1 MRRSRFNEEQ
11 VSSACH
17 EGVDLNQRRGRP
29 AQDEFKLLCSRAEI
43 TCNSSVEDDHGWDF
57 IVEIPSPSDPGLPA
71 DKVGAPKQVLVQ
83 VKWTGGK
90 SAKTAIKVSNALVFA
105 KSTLPCFVVLFHK
118 HDGGQRIYVR
128 HFWKDLIER
137 ALRRGREC
145 SASNRPPHKSKT
157 EINFRHSDEHSDDLL
172 DWLTTTV
179 NGLPKEYG
187 AEKGSLCAS
196 LGYEGRRYRAAVTF
210 GPSIRIEEFVDH
222 QLGLTDYLPVS
233 RIKVTDSRFGIDMP
247 VPNLTGENARMKLTS
262 NSVQACGLVLQGV
275 NGDVISVAGTMKS
288 PVVPGLSTDK
298 FKVRVETWLFDW
310 TILGSGKMKLETH
323 EIWQKRLPIERI
335 VDLARF
341 VSWSGDRVSVKL
353 VGDGMPTLSCT
364 GILESGGDKETAI
377 KVLGIS
383 QTLREIQLRS
393 GLSQVDLALCDI
405 ARSLEELFL
414 LHEFLTAKDVSLGRV
429 EDEEMKCDTVFS
441 RVLGYF
447 EVEVG
452 GITFFPI
459 FDAPVTE
466 QTARAGRVNLKLG
479 ERLVRDC
486 FVGRDRDDVRSAGR
500 RCYETHESRQPDDWL
515 SLQDVG
521 AKLWG
526 RSDEGVN

>member
-11 VSSACH
+11 VSSACR

-118 HDGGQRIYVR
+118 HAGGQRIYVR

-157 EINFRHSDEHSDDLL
+157 EINFRHSDEHSDDLI

-210 GPSIRIEEFVDH
+210 GPSIGIEEFVDH
-222 QLGLTDYLPVS
+222 QLGLSDYLPVS
-233 RIKVTDSRFGIDMP
+233 RIEVTDSRFGIDMP
-247 VPNLTGENARMKLTS
+247 VPNLPGENARMTLTP
-262 NSVQACGLVLQGV
+262 NSTQACRLVFQGASGV
-275 NGDVISVAGTMKS
+275 VSVSGTMKS
-288 PVVPGLSTDK
+288 PGIPGLSTDM
-298 FKVRVETWLFDW
+298 FKVRVETWLCDW
-310 TILGSGKMKLETH
+310 TIHGSGKMKLEAH
-323 EIWQKRLPIERI
+323 DIWQKRLPIDRI

-341 VSWSGDRVSVKL
+341 VSWSGDQVSVKL
-353 VGDGMPTLSCT
+353 VGDGVPTLNCT
-364 GILESGGDKETAI
+364 GIIESAGDNGTAI
-377 KVLGIS
+377 RVLGVS

-393 GLSQVDLALCDI
+393 GTPQIELALCDV
-405 ARSLEELFL
+405 AGSLEELVV
-414 LHEFLTAKDVSLGRV
+414 LHEFLMAEDVRLGWM
-429 EDEEMKCDTVFS
+429 ED
-441 RVLGYF
+441 
-447 EVEVG
+447 VG
-452 GITFFPI
+452 
-459 FDAPVTE
+459 
-466 QTARAGRVNLKLG
+466 
-479 ERLVRDC
+479 
-486 FVGRDRDDVRSAGR
+486 DDVRYCFLTGIWIFR
-500 RCYETHESRQPDDWL
+500 RGGWRDCVFRHIRCT
-515 SLQDVG
+515 G
-521 AKLWG
+521 G
-526 RSDEGVN
+526 